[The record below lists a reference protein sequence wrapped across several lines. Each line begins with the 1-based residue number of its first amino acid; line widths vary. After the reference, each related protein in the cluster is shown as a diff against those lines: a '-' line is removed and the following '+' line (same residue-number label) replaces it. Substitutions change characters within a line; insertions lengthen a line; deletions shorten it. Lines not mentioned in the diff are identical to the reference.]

1 MNLEPV
7 EEIEEIGIE
16 KPKKRQLSEKQLANL
31 ANGRKK
37 LTEGNSVKKAT
48 KAEEV
53 AKKAVPIIATEPLE
67 IKPKKTRKSQVI
79 VFADD
84 DDDSEEEDMPKIII
98 KQKRKPVKIEKA
110 EPVREPSP
118 PPPIPKLRRI

>member
-7 EEIEEIGIE
+7 EEIEEVGIE
-16 KPKKRQLSEKQLANL
+16 KPKKRQMSEKQLANL

-37 LTEGNSVKKAT
+37 NIEAKSAKKTT

-53 AKKAVPIIATEPLE
+53 AKKEIPVVVPEPLE
-67 IKPKKTRKSQVI
+67 IKAKKTRKSQVI

-84 DDDSEEEDMPKIII
+84 DDTEEEEDMPKIII
-98 KQKRKPVKIEKA
+98 KQKRQPPKRAKSP
-110 EPVREPSP
+110 PPREPSP
-118 PPPIPKLRRI
+118 PPPIPKLRRV

>member
-16 KPKKRQLSEKQLANL
+16 KPKKRQMSEKQLANL
-31 ANGRKK
+31 AKGRQK
-37 LTEGNSVKKAT
+37 LTEGHTVKKAT

-53 AKKAVPIIATEPLE
+53 AKKEVAVVATEALE

-84 DDDSEEEDMPKIII
+84 DDSEEEEDMPKIII

-110 EPVREPSP
+110 EAVREPSP
-118 PPPIPKLRRI
+118 PPPIPKLRRV